1 MQHPKSLQER
11 GRALGALTARARR
24 EARLSVAAKA
34 LYFEEDG
41 KTLRPEARLLL
52 ADNLK
57 TSELFGSA
65 IKRDRDGRIM
75 PEDVIRFEGRRE
87 IVLRLINLLELG
99 PIEVARLV
107 EVDNAD

>member
-1 MQHPKSLQER
+1 MAHPALDRATAALQ
-11 GRALGALTARARR
+11 TAKARR
-24 EARLSVAAKA
+24 EARLSQAAKA
-34 LYFEEDG
+34 LYFEDDG
-41 KTLRPEARLLL
+41 KTLKPEARLLL

-99 PIEVARLV
+99 PLEVARLV
-107 EVDNAD
+107 EVDNNA